1 MNVSLPSIQSAYQT
15 LEALREM
22 LRGFLKLGLLITLAV
37 SLTGVCTSCQKA
49 PATLT
54 THAVTETMQAAA
66 TLIAVGERTP
76 STLISA
82 PIEIITP
89 AATLT
94 PTSTP
99 TIDIVHIDFPGQP
112 EAQTSSLTDRS
123 TAPLAE
129 EQRAIGDSF
138 ERNIFERPFDAENME
153 YLAYI
158 DITPG
163 AELLLDPPWVYI
175 SIFLEGAPP
184 EDSQAI
190 YAVEL
195 DLNID
200 GRGDWLLITRTP
212 QSDTWSTQ
220 GVQAYLDADGDVGG
234 EMPSHAETPPY
245 EGNGYESLLF
255 NEGSG
260 IDPDAVFSRILLEPQ
275 TTIQIALNHSIIA
288 NDRTFMWGVWAFDGN
303 IHPELFEYND
313 TMTFKEAGSPIP
325 ANSNY
330 PLKELASVDSTCRWV
345 QGIVPRKDI
354 PSTCGYHP

>member
-1 MNVSLPSIQSAYQT
+1 
-15 LEALREM
+15 M
-22 LRGFLKLGLLITLAV
+22 LRGFLKLGFLITLAV
-37 SLTGVCTSCQKA
+37 SLIGVSASCQKA
-49 PATLT
+49 PATLAP
-54 THAVTETMQAAA
+54 HAVTETMQAAE
-66 TLIAVGERTP
+66 TLIAKGERTP
-76 STLISA
+76 STLTSA
-82 PIEIITP
+82 PLEIITP

-99 TIDIVHIDFPGQP
+99 TIIIVHIDFPGQP
-112 EAQTSSLTDRS
+112 GAHTSSLSDRS

-129 EQRAIGDSF
+129 EQRAIGDNF
-138 ERNIFERPFDAENME
+138 ERNIFERPFNAENME

-158 DITPG
+158 DIAPG
-163 AELLLDPPWVYI
+163 AELRLDPPWVYV

-200 GRGDWLLITRTP
+200 GRGDWLLTASTP
-212 QSDTWSTQ
+212 LSDTWSTQ

-234 EMPSHAETPPY
+234 ETPTHAETPPHG
-245 EGNGYESLLF
+245 GNGYESLLF

-260 IDPDAVFSRILLEPQ
+260 IDPDAVFSRILLEPK
-275 TTIQIALNHSIIA
+275 TTVQFALNHSIIA
-288 NDRTFMWGVWAFDGN
+288 NDRTFMWGVWAFGG
-303 IHPELFEYND
+303 IIQPERFEYNH
-313 TMTFKEAGSPIP
+313 TMTFKEAGSPIST
-325 ANSNY
+325 NSNY

-354 PSTCGYHP
+354 PSTCGYQP